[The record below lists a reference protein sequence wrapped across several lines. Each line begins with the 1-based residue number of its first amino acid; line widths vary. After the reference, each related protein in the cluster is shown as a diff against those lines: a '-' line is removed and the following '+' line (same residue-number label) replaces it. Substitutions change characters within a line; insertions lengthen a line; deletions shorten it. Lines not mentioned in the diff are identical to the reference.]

1 LDLLWLAKLL
11 LTIVKTNPG
20 RSFRLQCIKIKSI
33 VPKRCLFDFLSIFAI
48 SAVLLAAP
56 LRAQFVYVTNQ
67 SDNTIS
73 AYSLGSDGK
82 LTPVAGSPFPT
93 GYQPISLAFDS
104 AAGLLYSGNQST
116 NSGSTG
122 LAGTVTWFSIDSSGA
137 LTPAS
142 SAPVVI
148 DSGLDAMTIGPAGK
162 FLYVGTGNPYSGEVD
177 GFSIGSGGA
186 LTAIPG
192 SPFKAK
198 RYTGSI
204 AIDPKPSSLT

>member
-1 LDLLWLAKLL
+1 M
-11 LTIVKTNPG
+11 
-20 RSFRLQCIKIKSI
+20 
-33 VPKRCLFDFLSIFAI
+33 
-48 SAVLLAAP
+48 
-56 LRAQFVYVTNQ
+56 TNQ

-73 AYSLGSDGK
+73 AYSVGSDGN
-82 LTPVAGSPFPT
+82 LTPVTGSPFTT
-93 GYQPISLAFDS
+93 GYQPVSLAFDS

-116 NSGSTG
+116 NGGSIG
-122 LAGTVTWFSIDSSGA
+122 IAGTVTWFSIDSSGA

-148 DSGLDAMTIGPAGK
+148 DSGLDTMAIGPAGK
-162 FLYVGTGNPYSGEVD
+162 FLYVGTGNPYSGKVA

-204 AIDPKPSSLT
+204 AIDPKAKFAYVSDSRFEELSSYRILANGALKPLSTSPFP